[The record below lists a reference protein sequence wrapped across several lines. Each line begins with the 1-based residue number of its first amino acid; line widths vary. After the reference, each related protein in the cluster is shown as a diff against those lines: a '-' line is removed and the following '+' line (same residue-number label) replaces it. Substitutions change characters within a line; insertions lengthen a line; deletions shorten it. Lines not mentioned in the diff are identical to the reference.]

1 MRISDWSS
9 DVCSSDLLEAD
20 CDYHQRR
27 AAIAAFNRRSPILK
41 RGLALTPVKFGI
53 SFTLTAYNQ
62 AGALVHIYRDG
73 SIHLNHGGTE
83 MGQGLYTKVAQV
95 VAEAFQEIGR
105 ASCRERVCQYV

>member
-1 MRISDWSS
+1 M
-9 DVCSSDLLEAD
+9 
-20 CDYHQRR
+20 
-27 AAIAAFNRRSPILK
+27 
-41 RGLALTPVKFGI
+41 KFGI

-95 VAEAFQEIGR
+95 VAQAFQVDIDRVRITATSTGKEIGR
-105 ASCRERVCQYV
+105 ASSRERVCQYVYISGVAGSLKNKTKKKQKYESKTI